1 MQHKQAIV
9 LHREAESAET
19 FAGGV
24 VALTETYKVTIP
36 DAQQLYA
43 SATPAGL
50 ASVSDK
56 CKFEYLFKTPP
67 ACGCIRSYRRM

>member
-36 DAQQLYA
+36 DPVHIPLQGVQRA
-43 SATPAGL
+43 SSA
-50 ASVSDK
+50 ASPG
-56 CKFEYLFKTPP
+56 EQ
-67 ACGCIRSYRRM
+67 

>member
-24 VALTETYKVTIP
+24 VALTETYKVKG
-36 DAQQLYA
+36 QHYRSGVQLGNPTNAKKRQY
-43 SATPAGL
+43 
-50 ASVSDK
+50 
-56 CKFEYLFKTPP
+56 
-67 ACGCIRSYRRM
+67 